1 MKTKIVK
8 VSGKPFSS
16 RTVIGIVCIVLAFA
30 ITFGV
35 APLVNRFTDRKVDIV
50 RLKSDVGRG
59 QIITANDIEIVNVG
73 AHNLPSS
80 VIKDSKTVVGKYAAT
95 DLYAGDYLLPTK
107 LSENN
112 KSADDVLLSLNGE
125 KMAISV
131 NIEVVR
137 LGRPLSRMTRTT
149 SATSAD
155 SSSPVPHGAMA
166 TATSVFMSA
175 AVAGSDMAYA
185 SSSSRWLF
193 AIS

>member
-1 MKTKIVK
+1 MKTKKVK

-80 VIKDSKTVVGKYAAT
+80 VIKDSKR
-95 DLYAGDYLLPTK
+95 
-107 LSENN
+107 NFC
-112 KSADDVLLSLNGE
+112 
-125 KMAISV
+125 
-131 NIEVVR
+131 R
-137 LGRPLSRMTRTT
+137 
-149 SATSAD
+149 
-155 SSSPVPHGAMA
+155 
-166 TATSVFMSA
+166 
-175 AVAGSDMAYA
+175 
-185 SSSSRWLF
+185 
-193 AIS
+193 